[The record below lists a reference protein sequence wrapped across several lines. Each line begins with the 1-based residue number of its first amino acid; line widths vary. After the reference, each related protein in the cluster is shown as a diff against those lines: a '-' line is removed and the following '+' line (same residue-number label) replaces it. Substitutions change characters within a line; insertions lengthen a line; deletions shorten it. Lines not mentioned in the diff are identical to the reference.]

1 MKKKKLTIK
10 GVVHKIIKNQAKG
23 QVEIAAWIVNNSQ
36 AKNYFYR
43 RSGLKKTV

>member
-10 GVVHKIIKNQAKG
+10 GVVHKIIKNQGKG
-23 QVEIAAWIVNNSQ
+23 QAKTAVWIVNNSH

-43 RSGLKKTV
+43 RSGLKK